1 MANNSSA
8 GLDLPNLLARY
19 PSRTAILEEFAP
31 AGPLAERVVPPFWY
45 VIGFLG
51 NPISAAVWLGQRM
64 RRNNSSAIYL
74 GALSLSD
81 LVFLVLHLMHVL
93 HVAWGYDVYEG
104 KVSCEIFHFAFYVPQ
119 YLSTFLVLA
128 FTAERYVAVCHPF
141 LKEKLCTVQRA
152 VMVVFILLAFSMA
165 LSSVQA
171 YIWTYSPLENSC
183 NVRSEAAAGEDWS
196 FWSVW
201 GWITDIFAFGLVP
214 LAVLGFNIHVLIEIF
229 KISRKDA
236 LTRQHSQINGNGS
249 GRTNGGNS
257 AASTVTLLSVS
268 SFLIITQLSATV
280 VVCLNPT
287 FPFGNFFMTDAEIR
301 ADRTWSNLFRYLEVR
316 KIVEVICLSHY
327 ACYFFIYCLT
337 GKHFRKEVLRM
348 LTMNGKIP
356 FLNSLVSKSR
366 RKERYSMVSTNG
378 GPTSETY
385 ATNFSTTM

>member
-1 MANNSSA
+1 MANNTT
-8 GLDLPNLLARY
+8 LDLSHLFFRY
-19 PSRTAILEEFAP
+19 PSRTALLEEFAP
-31 AGPLAERVVPPFWY
+31 AYPLSEKIVPPFWY

-74 GALSLSD
+74 GALSISD
-81 LVFLVLHLMHVL
+81 LIFLVLHLMHVL
-93 HVAWGYDVYEG
+93 HVSWGYDVYNA
-104 KVSCEIFHFAFYVPQ
+104 KVSCEIFHFSFYVPQ
-119 YLSTFLVLA
+119 YMSTFLVLA

-152 VMVVFILLAFSMA
+152 VIIVFGLLAFSLA
-165 LSSVQA
+165 LSSAQA
-171 YIWTYSPLENSC
+171 YIWTYSPPEDSC
-183 NVRSEAAAGEDWS
+183 NVRPEAAVGADWS

-214 LAVLGFNIHVLIEIF
+214 LAVLVFNILVLREIF

-236 LTRQHSQINGNGS
+236 LTRQHSQINGTGG
-249 GRTNGGNS
+249 GRSQGGNS

-268 SFLIITQLSATV
+268 TYLIITQLSATV
-280 VVCLNPT
+280 VSCLNSS
-287 FPFGNFFMTDAEIR
+287 FPHGEFVMTDAQIR
-301 ADRTWSNLFRYLEVR
+301 ADPTWSSLFTYLEVR
-316 KIVEVICLSHY
+316 KIVEVICMSHY

-337 GKHFRKEVLRM
+337 GKHFRKEVLRL
-348 LTMNGKIP
+348 LTLNGKLP
-356 FLNSLVSKSR
+356 FLDTLVSRSR

-378 GPTSETY
+378 CATTETY